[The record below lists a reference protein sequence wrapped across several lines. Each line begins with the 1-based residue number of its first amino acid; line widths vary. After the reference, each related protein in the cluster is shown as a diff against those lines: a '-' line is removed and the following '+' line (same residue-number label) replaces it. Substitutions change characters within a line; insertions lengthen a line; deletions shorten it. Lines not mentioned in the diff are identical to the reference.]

1 MGNILKVLKRDFARL
16 FTVPAA
22 WVIMFGMV
30 FIPPLYSWYN
40 IVGFWDPYGNTN
52 GITVAVANNDTGTD
66 NALIGKQN
74 LGGQIVNQLK
84 DNDQL
89 GWTFVTEAEAMSQV
103 ESGKAYAAI
112 VIPKDF
118 SNDLAGVATGGKD
131 KPTLQY
137 YVNEKASAIAP
148 KVTDVGASTVDRTVN
163 STFVSTVSEVLTEV
177 INTVGD
183 KAIAA
188 EDQTK
193 AKTITTLNE
202 AFSDVQHTRDTIAKL
217 NTKLAGTPEQ
227 TRTARQALED
237 ARELG
242 IDTAQGLAGASKLIG
257 TTQTSLNTFVTATS
271 GSLDQGSSLLSQ
283 ASSRANQSIGTV
295 TGMLNSANQQ
305 VGGMINTAADINQ
318 ANADVIAQL
327 KELPNA
333 NQEPLKSAISKL
345 DNRNSNLAETL
356 NNLSSLNTTIG
367 NTYTDTAGLASSLN
381 TSTQT
386 TLDATNTARSTLVSG
401 ALPQLNTGLNTLS
414 STASTLSNGITS
426 QSSLIDQSE
435 QTLDQLDKAVSSTT
449 TALNSTDQALA
460 GVQAK
465 LSTLATDIK
474 ALSISSSLNALI
486 GTDGKLDAST
496 ISDFMLSPTV
506 ISEKA
511 IYPVAAYGSGMAPL
525 FTTLS
530 LWVGAFVL
538 VVIPKLETDDED
550 IDNLAPSQGYLGR
563 FLLLATLA
571 ATQGLVTGIGD
582 LIIGIQCASAP
593 VFLLTCVIT
602 SLVYMSVIFAL
613 STTFMHVGK
622 GVCVALVI
630 LQVPGASGLYPIE
643 MMPGFFRTLYP
654 LLPFTY
660 SIDALRETIG
670 GFYDGH
676 WFGYIGKLL
685 IFAMLAF
692 LLGLGARPKLANLNR
707 LFAREI
713 KESDMIIGE
722 PVHITSNEYRVTQ
735 AIAALADREE
745 YRHAIERRA
754 AKFAYHYPRL
764 LLGALIAGFVV
775 PAALIIVFSLT
786 TSEKIVVM
794 GTWLAWV
801 LIIVGFLMVVE
812 YMRDSIRRQTELGN
826 LSDESIRAMLYRH
839 KTGHRPPANVEA
851 RPDHSADTLTI
862 PATPPTKEGKHA
874 R

>member
-1 MGNILKVLKRDFARL
+1 M
-16 FTVPAA
+16 
-22 WVIMFGMV
+22 
-30 FIPPLYSWYN
+30 
-40 IVGFWDPYGNTN
+40 
-52 GITVAVANNDTGTD
+52 
-66 NALIGKQN
+66 
-74 LGGQIVNQLK
+74 
-84 DNDQL
+84 
-89 GWTFVTEAEAMSQV
+89 
-103 ESGKAYAAI
+103 
-112 VIPKDF
+112 
-118 SNDLAGVATGGKD
+118 
-131 KPTLQY
+131 
-137 YVNEKASAIAP
+137 
-148 KVTDVGASTVDRTVN
+148 
-163 STFVSTVSEVLTEV
+163 
-177 INTVGD
+177 
-183 KAIAA
+183 
-188 EDQTK
+188 
-193 AKTITTLNE
+193 
-202 AFSDVQHTRDTIAKL
+202 
-217 NTKLAGTPEQ
+217 
-227 TRTARQALED
+227 
-237 ARELG
+237 
-242 IDTAQGLAGASKLIG
+242 
-257 TTQTSLNTFVTATS
+257 
-271 GSLDQGSSLLSQ
+271 
-283 ASSRANQSIGTV
+283 
-295 TGMLNSANQQ
+295 
-305 VGGMINTAADINQ
+305 
-318 ANADVIAQL
+318 
-327 KELPNA
+327 
-333 NQEPLKSAISKL
+333 
-345 DNRNSNLAETL
+345 
-356 NNLSSLNTTIG
+356 
-367 NTYTDTAGLASSLN
+367 
-381 TSTQT
+381 
-386 TLDATNTARSTLVSG
+386 
-401 ALPQLNTGLNTLS
+401 
-414 STASTLSNGITS
+414 LSNGITS

-550 IDNLAPSQGYLGR
+550 IDNLTPSQGYLGR

-685 IFAMLAF
+685 IFATLAF

-839 KTGHRPPANVEA
+839 KTGHRPPANVEV

>member
-183 KAIAA
+183 KAIAV

-381 TSTQT
+381 TATQT

-550 IDNLAPSQGYLGR
+550 IDNLTPSQGYLGR

-685 IFAMLAF
+685 IFATLAF

>member
-66 NALIGKQN
+66 HALIGKQN

-118 SNDLAGVATGGKD
+118 SNDLAGVVTGSKD

-202 AFSDVQHTRDTIAKL
+202 ASSDVQHTRDTIAKL

-318 ANADVIAQL
+318 ANADIIAQL

-381 TSTQT
+381 TATQT

-426 QSSLIDQSE
+426 QSSLIDQSK

-550 IDNLAPSQGYLGR
+550 IDNLTPSQGYLGR

>member
-118 SNDLAGVATGGKD
+118 SNDLAGVVTGGKD

-183 KAIAA
+183 KAIAV

-381 TSTQT
+381 TATQT

-460 GVQAK
+460 GVQTK

-550 IDNLAPSQGYLGR
+550 IDNLTPSQGYLGR

-582 LIIGIQCASAP
+582 LIIGIQCANAP

-862 PATPPTKEGKHA
+862 PAIPPTKEGKHA

>member
-381 TSTQT
+381 TATQT

-550 IDNLAPSQGYLGR
+550 IDNLTPSQGYLGR

-862 PATPPTKEGKHA
+862 PAIPPTKEGKHA

>member
-1 MGNILKVLKRDFARL
+1 
-16 FTVPAA
+16 
-22 WVIMFGMV
+22 
-30 FIPPLYSWYN
+30 
-40 IVGFWDPYGNTN
+40 
-52 GITVAVANNDTGTD
+52 
-66 NALIGKQN
+66 
-74 LGGQIVNQLK
+74 
-84 DNDQL
+84 
-89 GWTFVTEAEAMSQV
+89 
-103 ESGKAYAAI
+103 
-112 VIPKDF
+112 
-118 SNDLAGVATGGKD
+118 
-131 KPTLQY
+131 
-137 YVNEKASAIAP
+137 
-148 KVTDVGASTVDRTVN
+148 
-163 STFVSTVSEVLTEV
+163 
-177 INTVGD
+177 
-183 KAIAA
+183 
-188 EDQTK
+188 
-193 AKTITTLNE
+193 
-202 AFSDVQHTRDTIAKL
+202 
-217 NTKLAGTPEQ
+217 
-227 TRTARQALED
+227 
-237 ARELG
+237 
-242 IDTAQGLAGASKLIG
+242 
-257 TTQTSLNTFVTATS
+257 
-271 GSLDQGSSLLSQ
+271 
-283 ASSRANQSIGTV
+283 
-295 TGMLNSANQQ
+295 MLNSANQQ

-318 ANADVIAQL
+318 ANADIIAQL

-381 TSTQT
+381 TATQT

-550 IDNLAPSQGYLGR
+550 IDNLTPFQGYLGR

-643 MMPGFFRTLYP
+643 MMPGFFHTLYP

-692 LLGLGARPKLANLNR
+692 LIGLGARPKLANLNR